1 MNITENTVGF
11 KLNFKTNNA
20 IEVGVQEESGSTDEV
35 LQATMINGGTI
46 FINIQT
52 KTRRARG
59 AWR

>member
-20 IEVGVQEESGSTDEV
+20 IELGVHEESGNNDEI
-35 LQATMINGGTI
+35 LQATMISVGNI